1 MEHGRP
7 VRAFGARTLLC
18 RLACAAMNFGLATA
32 FAAEITAPMPRLPAH
47 AQATVEVAHAL
58 RVDSSA
64 DRRVELPDRV
74 VADGATAVA
83 HARYRVLADLGSA
96 PARGLALYFPG
107 LRAHA
112 TVSLNGHDLHSSPT
126 ESLGTAPRSLRAVRV
141 IALPPQ
147 LVRPGVNSIELQLR
161 APAALSLSPVW
172 IGDEGV
178 LADKAQR
185 RVLGMTIGPLI
196 VAAFMVSLGLTVLV
210 LYVRRR
216 DEAMYAYF
224 GLGALVWGLQTAW
237 SALPEPLLPDAH
249 RMVWLTS
256 MYVFFVVMIVL
267 FALRFAGVQWLRG
280 ERLLKRLA
288 LAWPLVMYAALAAG
302 LLQAFEMY
310 SRLALVVLAFGVLAV
325 VAARAWRQRDV
336 GSVLL
341 IVSGLAGASFG
352 LRDWLL
358 DASGTDNNPVF
369 LTPYAGLPFVVLM
382 SWFLVDRFVRASNA
396 LESLNREL
404 EVRVER
410 KSAELVTALD
420 EMRAARDT
428 AESANR
434 AKSRFLA
441 AASHDL
447 RQPIHAL
454 GLYLGALRQRRADNE
469 ASEVLSR
476 MSTSLGTLD
485 SMFNALLDI
494 SRMDAGALTA
504 HEHAFDLDALLHR
517 LAQEFAA
524 EAAQRGLRIAVRVGA
539 AGAPALVRSDPL
551 LLERVLRNLLA
562 NAVKYTD
569 TGGVLVSARRR
580 ADCWRV
586 EIWDTGHGIAPEQQ
600 QRVFDEFYQV
610 GNPQRDRGSGLGLG
624 LSIVRR
630 LTDLLGLTLH
640 LHSRPGRGTRF
651 VLDLPVTSERVL
663 VEPQGPVPGSLR
675 GAVIG
680 VIEDDV
686 EVRDAMRI
694 LLVGWDAQV
703 VDGSDADEL
712 LAELGERALDAL
724 VADLRLVNPRDGVGE
739 VARVR
744 ERLQR
749 PGLPALIVSGDSAPE
764 RVRLMQASGLPWLAK
779 PVAAAR
785 LRSWLLAVVPR
796 PPQPTSAERAE
807 VAQADG
813 G

>member
-1 MEHGRP
+1 MQAGRP
-7 VRAFGARTLLC
+7 VRASVARKLLW
-18 RLACAAMNFGLATA
+18 RLACVAMMSGSATA
-32 FAAEITAPMPRLPAH
+32 SADEGTASVPRLPVGAH
-47 AQATVEVAHAL
+47 ATLEVTHAERIDL
-58 RVDSSA
+58 PSA
-64 DRRVELPDRV
+64 SRRVALPDRV
-74 VADGATAVA
+74 VADEGAAVA
-83 HARYRVLADLGSA
+83 QARYRIQADLGST

-107 LRAHA
+107 LRAYA
-112 TVSLNGHDLHSSPT
+112 AVSLNGQEVHSSLAEP
-126 ESLGTAPRSLRAVRV
+126 LGAAPRSLRAVRV

-147 LVRPGVNSIELQLR
+147 HVRPGINNIELQLR

-172 IGDEGV
+172 IGDETV
-178 LADKAQR
+178 LADQAQR

-210 LYVRRR
+210 LYARRR

-237 SALPEPLLPDAH
+237 SALPRPILLGDH
-249 RMVWLTS
+249 RTVWLTS

-267 FALRFAGVQWLRG
+267 FALRFAGVQSLRG
-280 ERLLKRLA
+280 ERLLNRLA
-288 LAWPLVMYAALAAG
+288 LGWPVVMYAALAAG
-302 LLQAFEMY
+302 VLEAFEKY
-310 SRLALVVLAFGVLAV
+310 SRLALVVLAFGALAV
-325 VAARAWRQRDV
+325 VAVRAWRQRDV
-336 GSVLL
+336 GSFLL
-341 IVSGLAGASFG
+341 IVSGLAGAGFG

-358 DASGTDNNPVF
+358 DASGRDNNPVF

-454 GLYLGALRQRRADNE
+454 GLYLGALRQRRVDSE
-469 ASEVLSR
+469 AGEVLLR

-504 HEHAFDLDALLHR
+504 HERAFDLDTLLHR

-539 AGAPALVRSDPL
+539 AGSPALVRSDPL

-569 TGGVLVSARRR
+569 AGGVLVGARRR
-580 ADCWRV
+580 GSRWRV
-586 EIWDTGHGIAPEQQ
+586 EVWDTGVGIAVDQQ

-610 GNPQRDRGSGLGLG
+610 GNPQRDRRSGLGLG

-630 LTDLLGLTLH
+630 LTDLLGLTLNMY
-640 LHSRPGRGTRF
+640 SRTGRGTRF
-651 VLDLPVTSERVL
+651 VLDLPATSERVL
-663 VEPQGPVPGSLR
+663 AEPQGPTPGSLR

-686 EVRDAMRI
+686 EVRDAMRV
-694 LLVGWDAQV
+694 LLAGWDAQV
-703 VDGSDADEL
+703 VEGSDADEL
-712 LAELGERALDAL
+712 LAALGEGALDAL
-724 VADLRLVNPRDGVGE
+724 VADLRLIDPRDGVGE
-739 VARVR
+739 VGRVR
-744 ERLQR
+744 ERLRQ
-749 PGLPALIVSGDSAPE
+749 PALPALIVSGDSAPE

-796 PPQPTSAERAE
+796 PVPPAADKRVVAAQE
-807 VAQADG
+807 VD
-813 G
+813 